1 MRGAA
6 PKSVGAKTA
15 AGENPFIPMADI
27 EELAEQLV
35 GLTIKEANELANHL
49 EEEYD
54 IKPASAGVAVAAGD
68 GAGGGG
74 EGEEEEQTA
83 FDVVLTGI
91 GGNKIQ
97 VIKEVR
103 SITGLGLKEAKSLVD
118 EAPNPVKEGL
128 SREEADELKAQ
139 LEEAGAEIEL
149 Q

>member
-1 MRGAA
+1 
-6 PKSVGAKTA
+6 
-15 AGENPFIPMADI
+15 MADI

-35 GLTIKEANELANHL
+35 GLTIKEASELANHL

-54 IKPASAGVAVAAGD
+54 IQPASAGVAVAAGD
-68 GAGGGG
+68 GAGGDG
-74 EGEEEEQTA
+74 EAEDDEPSV

-103 SITGLGLKEAKSLVD
+103 SISDLGLKEAKSLVD
-118 EAPNPVKEGL
+118 EAPNPIKEGL
-128 SREEADELKAQ
+128 PRDEADELKAQ

>member
-1 MRGAA
+1 
-6 PKSVGAKTA
+6 
-15 AGENPFIPMADI
+15 MADI

-35 GLTIKEANELANHL
+35 GLTIKEANELATHL

-68 GAGGGG
+68 GAAGDGDG
-74 EGEEEEQTA
+74 ESEEQSV

-128 SREEADELKAQ
+128 SRDEADELKAQ